1 MSIKLTA
8 PLTRFGGGWQPMGA
22 VKRPVDTRTA
32 EELKETIRLWSL
44 ANKEVKEFLPH
55 LKEIQDKH
63 LGLVADTIEISLR
76 RAMLPGD
83 INLIEPVEENGK
95 SILGMMLDTY
105 RAASKENPEALDFA
119 QEVIN
124 NTDTRTSKV
133 FFIESAGGVLENK
146 DFAKQ
151 FKAATPLVEIFAKQT
166 LNTPNPYNFD
176 NQKNFMTLVKYA
188 VNEYANPEKISLVK
202 DFYNKIANK
211 AYFNLFEFV
220 ANKAPVSKVED
231 NLNTVGQVA
240 DMFVREGKVLDA
252 GKFVNRN
259 TNLY

>member
-1 MSIKLTA
+1 MAIKLTA
-8 PLTRFGGGWQPMGA
+8 PLTRFDGWRTMGA
-22 VKRPVDTRTA
+22 VKHPADTRTA
-32 EELKETIRLWSL
+32 EELKETIKLWAL

-55 LKEIQDKH
+55 LKEIREKH
-63 LGLVADTIEISLR
+63 LGLVADTIELSMR
-76 RAMLPGD
+76 RAMLPND
-83 INLIEPVEENGK
+83 INLIEPVEANGK
-95 SILGMMLDTY
+95 SILGLMLDSY
-105 RAASKENPEALDFA
+105 KVASKENPEALDFT

-124 NTDTRTSKV
+124 NTDSRTAKV
-133 FFIESAGGVLENK
+133 FFLESAGGVLENK
-146 DFAKQ
+146 DFSKQ
-151 FKAATPLVEIFAKQT
+151 FKTATPLVEIFAKQT
-166 LNTPNPYNFD
+166 LNTPNPYSFD
-176 NQKNFMTLVKYA
+176 NQKNFMFLVKSV
-188 VNEYANPEKISLVK
+188 VNEKANPEKISLVK

-231 NLNTVGQVA
+231 NLNTVEQVA

>member
-8 PLTRFGGGWQPMGA
+8 PLTRFGGWQPMGA
-22 VKRPVDTRTA
+22 VKRPADTRTA
-32 EELKETIRLWSL
+32 EELKETIKLWSL
-44 ANKEVKEFLPH
+44 ANKEVKEFIPH

-76 RAMLPGD
+76 RAMLPDD
-83 INLIEPVEENGK
+83 INLIEPVEASGK
-95 SILGMMLDTY
+95 SILGLMLDSY
-105 RAASKENPEALDFA
+105 KVASKENPEALDFT

-124 NTDTRTSKV
+124 NTDSRTAKV
-133 FFIESAGGVLENK
+133 FFLESAGGVLENK
-146 DFAKQ
+146 DYSKQ

-166 LNTPNPYNFD
+166 LNTPNPYSFD
-176 NQKNFMTLVKYA
+176 NQKNFMFLVKSV
-188 VNEYANPEKISLVK
+188 VNEKANPEKISLVK

-211 AYFNLFEFV
+211 AYFNLFDFV
-220 ANKAPVSKVED
+220 ANEAPVSKVED
-231 NLNTVGQVA
+231 NLNTVEQVA

>member
-8 PLTRFGGGWQPMGA
+8 PLTRFDGWRTMGA
-22 VKRPVDTRTA
+22 VKHSADTRTA
-32 EELKETIRLWSL
+32 EELKETIKLWAL

-55 LKEIQDKH
+55 LKEIREKH
-63 LGLVADTIEISLR
+63 LGLVADTIELSMR
-76 RAMLPGD
+76 RAMLPND
-83 INLIEPVEENGK
+83 INLREPVEANGK
-95 SILGMMLDTY
+95 SILGLMLDSY
-105 RAASKENPEALDFA
+105 KVASKENPEALDFA

-124 NTDTRTSKV
+124 NTDSRTAKV
-133 FFIESAGGVLENK
+133 FFLESAGGVLENK
-146 DFAKQ
+146 DYSKQ

-166 LNTPNPYNFD
+166 LNTPNPYSFD
-176 NQKNFMTLVKYA
+176 NQKNFMFLVKSV
-188 VNEYANPEKISLVK
+188 VNEKANPAKISLVK

-231 NLNTVGQVA
+231 NLNTVEQVA